1 MLIALGRAVCCVW
14 KKECTICW
22 HRVADVLGFPQEAY
36 GTRDQG
42 GKAMQKFAL
51 ALVACALALTVLAS
65 PANAQL
71 SGAIFTTLSNGSE
84 VNFNIYANKNDV
96 YLDGGPGPGAPQG
109 AAGLPDGVYV
119 FQVTDPPGKTLL
131 STDIAA
137 CRRFQVN
144 GGIITALV
152 TTSPACGAPH
162 KTGIDIDHNA
172 MTVQLMPYNDTPN
185 NGGEYKVWATPVD
198 KYTCP
203 LTKVDCNSNKHG
215 FVPDDSKT
223 DNFKVKVSNIREID
237 TRFHD
242 TNNNGAL
249 IDGLGVTWTDTNG
262 GTNNK
267 WSYFNQSLQVI
278 HEAHVESPENGTHL
292 ISIPNQAGCIVD
304 EVFLNG
310 NQLPNFGPQTVSV
323 KMLSS
328 YKNITIVIDVNCN

>member
-1 MLIALGRAVCCVW
+1 
-14 KKECTICW
+14 
-22 HRVADVLGFPQEAY
+22 
-36 GTRDQG
+36 
-42 GKAMQKFAL
+42 MQKFAL
-51 ALVACALALTVLAS
+51 ALVVFALAITVLAS

-71 SGAIFTTLSNGSE
+71 SGAIFTTVANGSE

-137 CRRFQVN
+137 CRRFQVT

-152 TTSPACGAPH
+152 TTNPTCSAPH
-162 KTGIDIDHNA
+162 LTGLDVDHNA
-172 MTVQLMPYNDTPN
+172 TTVQLMPFLDTPN
-185 NGGEYKVWATPVD
+185 NGGEYKAWATPVG

-203 LTKVDCNSNKHG
+203 LTAVDCNSDKHG

-249 IDGLGVTWTDTNG
+249 IDGLGISWTDTNG
-262 GTNNK
+262 GSNNK
-267 WSYFNQSLQVI
+267 WSYFNQSLQVN
-278 HEAHVESPENGTHL
+278 HEAHVESPENGTHQ
-292 ISIPNQAGCIVD
+292 IDIQNQTGCIVD

-310 NQLPNFGPQTVSV
+310 KQLPIFGPQTVSV
-323 KMLSS
+323 KMLAS